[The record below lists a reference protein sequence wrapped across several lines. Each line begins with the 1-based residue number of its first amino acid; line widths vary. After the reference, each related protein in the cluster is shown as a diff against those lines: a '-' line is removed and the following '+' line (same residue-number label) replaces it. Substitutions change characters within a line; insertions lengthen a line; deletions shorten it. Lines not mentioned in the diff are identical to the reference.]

1 MKNLIKIASL
11 AVVAVVAVSC
21 IREEASTPSVS
32 LPEAEVGFLLPEDVT
47 RTSLDPDGKT
57 TRWAPGDKLAVWARG
72 VDGSYAFEN
81 TQFMLHHY
89 SEEFSKA
96 YFASTIAPMAEGEYT
111 YMLSYPMPNSVNGT
125 LATYTIP
132 TTQTGEYDGRY
143 DIMLAEPVVE
153 GALTV
158 ESKVELNTIMRHK
171 MHGIKI
177 TVPEGR
183 NLYEQR
189 FYRLEIVFPV
199 PVVGDITIDVSNPSE
214 DPVYVKTSDTVVV
227 ESAEGFDAGDD
238 IWIFVLPGT
247 VDGDVSY
254 YVRGERRKSNT
265 ATYSLTRE
273 MKEGHVTPINMAIPV
288 IYPYYTSLVLSV
300 DQNNLGEDFN
310 FFDVYD
316 SNDNHMGKFERNAKN
331 QYFVDYEGEFDA
343 DQYDNTTWRVVFDSD
358 HAIVETS
365 INLGDMTDYTEH
377 ARWMNVPY
385 LFYENFSTIKSYSH
399 KRTSA
404 QVAPAEAMTGYD
416 LSATDFG
423 LASGWTGA
431 HTGGNAGSA
440 ICVYSRVD
448 EVSILGV
455 GNSTRTYGRLDSPA
469 LSSLKEDAVVNV
481 VVSFDYGG
489 GREGNSTYYPVAV
502 CGYITSSGAFNAKA
516 EISKVTSW
524 DNINGATSIPNI
536 STGSTAWTFDK
547 SMSYTIKECDLN
559 YRLSWQVMGLG
570 YNGGVWST
578 INGIQWL
585 NIDNIKVQISK

>member
-81 TQFMLHHY
+81 MQFMLHHY

-143 DIMLAEPVVE
+143 DIMLAEPTVE
-153 GALTV
+153 GALTA
-158 ESKVELNTIMRHK
+158 EPKVELNTIMRHK

-183 NLYEQR
+183 NLYGQR
-189 FYRLEIVFPV
+189 FYRLEIVFPG

-214 DPVYVKTSDTVVV
+214 APVYANTSNTVVV

-265 ATYSLTRE
+265 ATYSLTRKME
-273 MKEGHVTPINMAIPV
+273 EGHVTPINMAIPT

-316 SNDNHMGKFERNAKN
+316 SNGNHMGKFERNAKN

-365 INLGDMTDYTEH
+365 INLGDMTDYSEH

-385 LFYENFSTIKSYSH
+385 LFSEDFSSLATYDGDYTDGPYTSTSGA
-399 KRTSA
+399 TSA
-404 QVAPAEAMTGYD
+404 GRD
-416 LSATDFG
+416 LSQYGATP
-423 LASGWTGA
+423 GWTGA
-431 HTGGNAGSA
+431 RTGCNAAGTA
-440 ICVYSRVD
+440 ILVAGRVD
-448 EVSILGV
+448 CVIAGA
-455 GNSTRTYGRLDSPA
+455 TRAYGRLDSPA
-469 LSSLKEDAVVNV
+469 MSAIKEDKDVKVMV
-481 VVSFDYGG
+481 TFDYGG
-489 GREGNSTYYPVAV
+489 SRSGNEIYYPVGRVGYTTTQGAISGYATQFNNNEAFTNIDGAV
-502 CGYITSSGAFNAKA
+502 A
-516 EISKVTSW
+516 V
-524 DNINGATSIPNI
+524 PNI
-536 STGSTAWTFDK
+536 PTSGSATGLTQ
-547 SMSYTIKECDLN
+547 SMTYTIEACTSLH
-559 YRLSWQVMGLG
+559 RISWHVGHMGYKSWKINNG
-570 YNGGVWST
+570 YGWMYV
-578 INGIQWL
+578 
-585 NIDNIKVQISK
+585 DNVKVQISK